1 MMIPLS
7 FFFLYS
13 FVSKK
18 LADFGLRK
26 VHLWV
31 LQITGIHKKLATLI
45 VPWHPT
51 CRELWESSYQN
62 LQTGPG
68 TALKAD
74 TT

>member
-51 CRELWESSYQN
+51 CRELWEISYQN